1 MSKPFLVF
9 VQGQQQVYPMQNT
22 RHNDMAVGEKA
33 YNSRDY
39 KDKEMKYSFD
49 INDIEHASR
58 CWYAQLDLLAETEE
72 ADTQRCLD
80 TDDIRYITRIM
91 DANPKLKRLMPYIIQ
106 ETMLNYE
113 EF

>member
-1 MSKPFLVF
+1 M
-9 VQGQQQVYPMQNT
+9 T
-22 RHNDMAVGEKA
+22 VGEKA

-49 INDIEHASR
+49 IRDIEHASR
-58 CWYAQLDLLAETEE
+58 TWYAQLDILAETEE

-80 TDDIRYITRIM
+80 GADIKYIEKIM
-91 DANPKLKRLMPYIIQ
+91 DANPKLRRLMPYIIQ
-106 ETMLNYE
+106 ETMFNYE

>member
-1 MSKPFLVF
+1 MF

-39 KDKEMKYSFD
+39 KDKKMKYSFD
-49 INDIEHASR
+49 IRDIEHASR
-58 CWYAQLDLLAETEE
+58 TWYAQLDLLVQTEE

-80 TDDIRYITRIM
+80 ADDISYIEKIM
-91 DANPKLKRLMPYIIQ
+91 DANPKLRRLMPYIIQ